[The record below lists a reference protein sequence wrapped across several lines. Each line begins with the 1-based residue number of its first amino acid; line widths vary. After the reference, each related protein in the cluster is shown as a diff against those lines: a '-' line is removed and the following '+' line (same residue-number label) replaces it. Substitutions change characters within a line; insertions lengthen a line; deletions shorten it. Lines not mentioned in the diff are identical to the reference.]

1 MTKLHILESLAI
13 LLRISEARLE
23 SNLVDTKE
31 NLYWM
36 FRAVGRSKVN
46 TIHTF
51 ESLADHM
58 KISENI
64 KYKTLSILQ
73 FRDNESNSLIVV

>member
-36 FRAVGRSKVN
+36 FRAVERSKVN

-58 KISENI
+58 KILENI
-64 KYKTLSILQ
+64 ISIKRYLFYNSEIMNPTLL
-73 FRDNESNSLIVV
+73 

>member
-13 LLRISEARLE
+13 WLRISEARLE

-58 KISENI
+58 KILENI
-64 KYKTLSILQ
+64 ISIKRYLFYNSEIMNPTLL
-73 FRDNESNSLIVV
+73 

>member
-46 TIHTF
+46 TIQTF

-58 KISENI
+58 KILENI
-64 KYKTLSILQ
+64 ISIKRYLFYNSEIMNPTLL
-73 FRDNESNSLIVV
+73 

>member
-1 MTKLHILESLAI
+1 MTNLHILESLAI

-58 KISENI
+58 KILENI
-64 KYKTLSILQ
+64 ISIKRYLFYNSEIMNPTLL
-73 FRDNESNSLIVV
+73 

>member
-46 TIHTF
+46 KIHTF
-51 ESLADHM
+51 ESLADHI
-58 KISENI
+58 KILENI
-64 KYKTLSILQ
+64 ISIKRYLFYNSEIMNPTLL
-73 FRDNESNSLIVV
+73 

>member
-51 ESLADHM
+51 EILADHM
-58 KISENI
+58 KILENI
-64 KYKTLSILQ
+64 ISIKRYLFYNSEIMNPTLL
-73 FRDNESNSLIVV
+73 

>member
-1 MTKLHILESLAI
+1 MTKLHILESQAI

-36 FRAVGRSKVN
+36 FRAVGRSKFS

-58 KISENI
+58 KILENI
-64 KYKTLSILQ
+64 ISIKRYLFYDSEIMNTTLL
-73 FRDNESNSLIVV
+73 

>member
-58 KISENI
+58 KILANIISIKRYLFYNSEIMNP
-64 KYKTLSILQ
+64 TLL
-73 FRDNESNSLIVV
+73 

>member
-36 FRAVGRSKVN
+36 FRAVGRSKGN
-46 TIHTF
+46 KIHSF
-51 ESLADHM
+51 ESLADRM

-64 KYKTLSILQ
+64 SSHQK
-73 FRDNESNSLIVV
+73 V

>member
-23 SNLVDTKE
+23 SNLIDTKE

-58 KISENI
+58 KILANIISIKRYLFYNSEIMNP
-64 KYKTLSILQ
+64 TLL
-73 FRDNESNSLIVV
+73 

>member
-51 ESLADHM
+51 EGLADHM
-58 KISENI
+58 KILANIISIKRYLFYNSEIMNP
-64 KYKTLSILQ
+64 TLL
-73 FRDNESNSLIVV
+73 